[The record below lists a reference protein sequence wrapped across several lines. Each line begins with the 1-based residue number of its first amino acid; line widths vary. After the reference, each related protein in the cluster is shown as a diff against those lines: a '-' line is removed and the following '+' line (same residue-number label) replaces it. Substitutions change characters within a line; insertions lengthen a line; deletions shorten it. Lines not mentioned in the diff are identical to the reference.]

1 MANFNKTPKPQLD
14 EEELALEINEQFR
27 TAKLYLDPV
36 HLRMNQQE
44 ELYRTFIDK
53 NNYPHNARV
62 FDPRVFRVIETI
74 TPRMV
79 ASEPTGNFYPTDKG
93 DEITSQ
99 ILNAM
104 MKYDW
109 RRAEMFPKL
118 VTFVKSMLI
127 FGTAFGRTYWDYRTC
142 EKERMEP
149 KKMNGRLVWT
159 P

>member
-1 MANFNKTPKPQLD
+1 VQDTTPHGLCSFFMANINKTPKPQLD

-27 TAKLYLDPV
+27 TAKLYLDP
-36 HLRMNQQE
+36 
-44 ELYRTFIDK
+44 
-53 NNYPHNARV
+53 HNARV
-62 FDPRVFRVIETI
+62 FDPRVFRIIETI

-79 ASEPTGNFYPTDKG
+79 ASEPTGTFYPVENG
-93 DEITSQ
+93 DVVTSQ
-99 ILNAM
+99 ILNAL

-149 KKMNGRLVWT
+149 KKMNGRLVWI
-159 P
+159 PRP